1 MALLALTI
9 RAVTLTTTRLTSVVK
24 VSVFGTARV
33 MTRSAYHP
41 FWLIGAL
48 ALVLW
53 TQRHKLRRRSVE
65 PKLNQADVI
74 SLRANGTISAVFRCR
89 SSSTSFGRCLPW
101 LSEMGA
107 ACAPCT
113 RIVVLWTRRAWRR
126 VWFLD
131 HTVRL
136 GRHVRHLLQ
145 HRGAWCRTAR
155 RQRSRSRVRGAT
167 NRMVDRMNTQG
178 DRRNGGCVSDRP
190 VIPSTCA
197 RYLCVALHCQRRHV
211 HFWTR
216 IRGRDRRRNSRRNR
230 GDDSLLCSPTLAR
243 NSVLQPLPV
252 ALANNRAGHQ
262 TEFGAHQIVADVVSA
277 RTHARCDSVV
287 LLARR
292 GAASEVAIRQTKG
305 SRHRVMNHS
314 RYR

>member
-1 MALLALTI
+1 MQGQFYIVWPLLTV
-9 RAVTLTTTRLTSVVK
+9 AVRDGRVVRSLYSNCRPVDSPRLAPRMVSRSHSSVGATRPTSTTTPRCEVPNCSH
-24 VSVFGTARV
+24 A
-33 MTRSAYHP
+33 
-41 FWLIGAL
+41 AL
-48 ALVLW
+48 C
-53 TQRHKLRRRSVE
+53 S
-65 PKLNQADVI
+65 P
-74 SLRANGTISAVFRCR
+74 
-89 SSSTSFGRCLPW
+89 
-101 LSEMGA
+101 
-107 ACAPCT
+107 
-113 RIVVLWTRRAWRR
+113 
-126 VWFLD
+126 
-131 HTVRL
+131 
-136 GRHVRHLLQ
+136 
-145 HRGAWCRTAR
+145 
-155 RQRSRSRVRGAT
+155 VRGAT

-252 ALANNRAGHQ
+252 PLANNRAGHQ
-262 TEFGAHQIVADVVSA
+262 TEFGAHQTVADVVSA

-287 LLARR
+287 LLARP

-305 SRHRVMNHS
+305 SRRRVMNHS

>member
-1 MALLALTI
+1 M
-9 RAVTLTTTRLTSVVK
+9 
-24 VSVFGTARV
+24 
-33 MTRSAYHP
+33 
-41 FWLIGAL
+41 
-48 ALVLW
+48 
-53 TQRHKLRRRSVE
+53 
-65 PKLNQADVI
+65 I

-89 SSSTSFGRCLPW
+89 GSSTSFGRCLPW

-107 ACAPCT
+107 SCAPCT

-126 VWFLD
+126 VWFRD

-145 HRGAWCRTAR
+145 HRGARCRTAR
-155 RQRSRSRVRGAT
+155 TQRSAVLFVARPTVWSTERTRKAIDATAGVCLTALLYLALVLGTSASRFIANAGMFISGLASV
-167 NRMVDRMNTQG
+167 V
-178 DRRNGGCVSDRP
+178 
-190 VIPSTCA
+190 VI
-197 RYLCVALHCQRRHV
+197 VAA
-211 HFWTR
+211 
-216 IRGRDRRRNSRRNR
+216 IRGRNR

-252 ALANNRAGHQ
+252 PLANNRAGHQ
-262 TEFGAHQIVADVVSA
+262 TEFGAHQTVADVVSA

-287 LLARR
+287 LLARP

-305 SRHRVMNHS
+305 PRHRVMNHS